1 MRVKIDLMI
10 ALFLV
15 LFAFTSQLDIYL
27 VLMIFALI
35 HELGHLCAGI
45 ILGYRPKEIKI
56 NPLGFKMELDEKNEN
71 NINARE
77 ASIKRAIIAI
87 AGPITNLI
95 IIFIIIFLSNINL
108 EMQNFKIMNITIQD
122 IIYANMLIGIFNLIP
137 IYPLDG
143 GRAIKEI
150 LYLTIGFKKSYKST
164 YLISKTTIIFLTVLA
179 SIGVLFIHNISIVLI
194 VAYLWI
200 IMIAEGRKKV
210 SSVCDKE

>member
-200 IMIAEGRKKV
+200 MMIAEGRKKV

>member
-10 ALFLV
+10 GLFLI

-56 NPLGFKMELDEKNEN
+56 NPLGFKMELEEKDES
-71 NINARE
+71 NIGTKE

-87 AGPITNLI
+87 AGPMTNLI
-95 IIFIIIFLSNINL
+95 IIFIIIFLTNTIL
-108 EMQNFKIMNITIQD
+108 GIQDFKMWNITTQD

-143 GRAIKEI
+143 GRALKEI

-179 SIGVLFIHNISIVLI
+179 SIGVLFIHNISIALI

-200 IMIAEGRKKV
+200 IMIAESRKKA
-210 SSVCDKE
+210 SVICDKE

>member
-122 IIYANMLIGIFNLIP
+122 IIYANMIIGIFNLIP

>member
-87 AGPITNLI
+87 AGPVTNLI

-200 IMIAEGRKKV
+200 IMIAESRKKV
-210 SSVCDKE
+210 RSAWDR